1 MSTTYLLVL
10 LLGMVVLT
18 TRSLG
23 DYPEHPPFEKPP
35 PEHKPPG
42 EKPPPEHKPTPFEK
56 PPKGEKPLPEHKPP
70 TPVGKPP
77 KGEKPLPE
85 NKPPTP
91 VGKPPKGE
99 KPPHYGHNPGHPP
112 AENAE
117 DSYKP
122 PWKIKP
128 PSTPAKKQPTPG
140 KKLPT
145 SPHKPPPQT
154 SFSHP
159 SQLSDFDQWWQGHHH
174 PTDSLTGIVV
184 GDAAVRDRVNDPDN
198 YIRMVYAGHPD
209 VSVEAVRMFYAYKC
223 RLNFL
228 EAVRI

>member
-18 TRSLG
+18 TPSLG
-23 DYPEHPPFEKPP
+23 REAPPRTPSHRPQLVNLPRERSHHQNTNPP
-35 PEHKPPG
+35 HSKNLQ
-42 EKPPPEHKPTPFEK
+42 
-56 PPKGEKPLPEHKPP
+56 GEKPLPEHKPP

-122 PWKIKP
+122 PRKIKP

-159 SQLSDFDQWWQGHHH
+159 SQLSDFDQ
-174 PTDSLTGIVV
+174 
-184 GDAAVRDRVNDPDN
+184 
-198 YIRMVYAGHPD
+198 Y
-209 VSVEAVRMFYAYKC
+209 E
-223 RLNFL
+223 
-228 EAVRI
+228 

>member
-1 MSTTYLLVL
+1 MLVGNGLWVIFLWPRSCCCLAWWFSPPPHLLITL
-10 LLGMVVLT
+10 SIPT
-18 TRSLG
+18 SRSHHQSISLRWRSHLQNTS
-23 DYPEHPPFEKPP
+23 HPLNLPRERSPSQNTKPP
-35 PEHKPPG
+35 TPIGKPPKG

-145 SPHKPPPQT
+145 SPH
-154 SFSHP
+154 
-159 SQLSDFDQWWQGHHH
+159 FDQ
-174 PTDSLTGIVV
+174 
-184 GDAAVRDRVNDPDN
+184 
-198 YIRMVYAGHPD
+198 Y
-209 VSVEAVRMFYAYKC
+209 E
-223 RLNFL
+223 
-228 EAVRI
+228 